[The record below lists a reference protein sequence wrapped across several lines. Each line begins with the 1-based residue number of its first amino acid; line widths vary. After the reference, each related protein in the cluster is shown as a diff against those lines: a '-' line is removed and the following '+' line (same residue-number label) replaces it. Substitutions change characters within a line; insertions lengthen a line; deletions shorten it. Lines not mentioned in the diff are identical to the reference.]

1 MKKQRRRDFI
11 KMTAL
16 AGGAAA
22 VGGCATSASTAPA
35 IAGDMA
41 FGVLLHLGVHMWGD
55 WTPDKSR
62 IPNSPEELAKMYPD
76 DKLNRHG
83 VFPSRV
89 TNYLRTDE
97 AVWRSQTELVQAEGL
112 NMVIIDLG

>member
-1 MKKQRRRDFI
+1 MA
-11 KMTAL
+11 AL

-22 VGGCATSASTAPA
+22 VGGCATSASTASA

-76 DKLNRHG
+76 DTRRQFSRLLLTLAHMWLLVVG
-83 VFPSRV
+83 VPGV
-89 TNYLRTDE
+89 L
-97 AVWRSQTELVQAEGL
+97 Q
-112 NMVIIDLG
+112 

>member
-1 MKKQRRRDFI
+1 MKVQNRRDFI
-11 KMTAL
+11 KMAAL

-55 WTPDKSR
+55 WTADQSC
-62 IPNSPEELAKMYPD
+62 IPNSPEEFAKMYPD
-76 DKLNRHG
+76 YRGTCKTSCMGGAASSLPAICRRMGNEDVAPPWFCKRL
-83 VFPSRV
+83 
-89 TNYLRTDE
+89 
-97 AVWRSQTELVQAEGL
+97 
-112 NMVIIDLG
+112 